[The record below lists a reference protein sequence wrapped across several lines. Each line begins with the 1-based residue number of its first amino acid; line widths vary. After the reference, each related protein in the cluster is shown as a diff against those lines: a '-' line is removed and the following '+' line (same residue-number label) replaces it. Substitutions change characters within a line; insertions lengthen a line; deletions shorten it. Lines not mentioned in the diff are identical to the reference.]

1 MAGRDGDEPKE
12 GVDFKWVKAENSNA
26 MVRKFFTKADKAAAK
41 EPAKA
46 APKKDK
52 PAAKAAPKASPK
64 PKAKPEAK
72 DRDYKA
78 DLPKAKPEAKPAPKD
93 RDYKADLPKA
103 KPEAKPEPKDR
114 DYKAD
119 LPKDKKES
127 RSAAAMG
134 AMGALGA
141 AVMASG
147 RKPKPPAKPSTGT
160 SVARNYG
167 SIGEG
172 KFMGRMDTE
181 GKTRQERL
189 AERLKQVRAQ
199 TDAKAVGTNRATS
212 IASSGRPEA
221 ISATRRLELGKPT
234 PVEDKAP
241 KAKEAPKAKS
251 KTSPKGKK
259 RAGSGGRGGG
269 SLMAPIMRHFDDI
282 NANLPRLAKGG
293 MVKGK
298 KK

>member
-41 EPAKA
+41 
-46 APKKDK
+46 APKKAK

-64 PKAKPEAK
+64 PKAKPETKGQESKTVTDKAAK
-72 DRDYKA
+72 IPVDT
-78 DLPKAKPEAKPAPKD
+78 KPTSAARTRANE
-93 RDYKADLPKA
+93 LGMGG
-103 KPEAKPEPKDR
+103 
-114 DYKAD
+114 
-119 LPKDKKES
+119 KDKPKEES
-127 RSAAAMG
+127 RSTAAMA

-199 TDAKAVGTNRATS
+199 ADAKAGT
-212 IASSGRPEA
+212 GV
-221 ISATRRLELGKPT
+221 KPYVYNGQVMDDQKKVDT
-234 PVEDKAP
+234 KKP
-241 KAKEAPKAKS
+241 KAK
-251 KTSPKGKK
+251 G
-259 RAGSGGRGGG
+259 RAGRGGG
-269 SLMAPIMRHFDDI
+269 
-282 NANLPRLAKGG
+282 GG
-293 MVKGK
+293 MTFMTPGTRRIDDMGKGRLIPRFSEGGMAKGK

>member
-41 EPAKA
+41 
-46 APKKDK
+46 APKKAK
-52 PAAKAAPKASPK
+52 SAAKAAPKASPK
-64 PKAKPEAK
+64 PKAKPEPK

-78 DLPKAKPEAKPAPKD
+78 DLPKAKPEAKPAT
-93 RDYKADLPKA
+93 
-103 KPEAKPEPKDR
+103 KPTPKDR

-147 RKPKPPAKPSTGT
+147 RKPKPPAKTATGT

-199 TDAKAVGTNRATS
+199 ADAKAVGTNRATS

-221 ISATRRLELGKPT
+221 LSTTKRLELGRATPT
-234 PVEDKAP
+234 EDKAP
-241 KAKEAPKAKS
+241 KPKKAPKGKS
-251 KTSPKGKK
+251 KTAPKGKN

-298 KK
+298 K

>member
-93 RDYKADLPKA
+93 RDYKADLPK
-103 KPEAKPEPKDR
+103 
-114 DYKAD
+114 
-119 LPKDKKES
+119 DKKES

-199 TDAKAVGTNRATS
+199 ADAKGVG
-212 IASSGRPEA
+212 
-221 ISATRRLELGKPT
+221 
-234 PVEDKAP
+234 KAGTGVKTYVYNGQVMDDQKKVDTKKP
-241 KAKEAPKAKS
+241 KAKGRS
-251 KTSPKGKK
+251 
-259 RAGSGGRGGG
+259 GRGGG
-269 SLMAPIMRHFDDI
+269 
-282 NANLPRLAKGG
+282 GG
-293 MVKGK
+293 MTFMTPGTRRIDDMGKGRLIPRFSEGGMTKGK

>member
-41 EPAKA
+41 V
-46 APKKDK
+46 PKKAK

-64 PKAKPEAK
+64 PKAKPEPK

-78 DLPKAKPEAKPAPKD
+78 DLPKAKPEAKPEPKD

-134 AMGALGA
+134 AMGALGV

-199 TDAKAVGTNRATS
+199 ADAKGVGKAG
-212 IASSGRPEA
+212 AEV
-221 ISATRRLELGKPT
+221 KPYVYNGQVMDDQKKVDT
-234 PVEDKAP
+234 KKP
-241 KAKEAPKAKS
+241 KAKGRS
-251 KTSPKGKK
+251 
-259 RAGSGGRGGG
+259 GRGGG
-269 SLMAPIMRHFDDI
+269 
-282 NANLPRLAKGG
+282 GG
-293 MVKGK
+293 MTFMTPGTRRIDDMGKGRLIPRFSEGGMTKGK